1 MTEVEPV
8 LDFASSGR
16 SGRRN
21 ALPDILGSPAGVSP
35 SDLPLKLAE
44 LSLTDGSEGAQSPTS
59 EEPPPPSESS
69 ERAHVSLILYSQRQ
83 PTGGRSAGGEK
94 SSCSPDRADPSPEL
108 STVVRHRVYQT
119 SACSEMASSGADIQ
133 VKELDKRASG
143 QAFEVILSP
152 SAPEPKADF
161 HLSPPKKKD
170 VSLEEIQRK
179 LEAAEERR
187 KSHEAEVLKHLAE
200 KREHEKEVLQK
211 AMEEN
216 NNFSKMAEEKLN
228 QKMEANKENRTAL
241 LAAKSEKFKE
251 KYSSLASMA
260 TVVMEQISRL
270 FINVQQIRQI
280 PRLLESAFPT
290 LPCTVQDVDVPWVF
304 REPHIRTGYA
314 LAHLLSARSELS
326 HYTFFFLDYVG
337 VAVYQY
343 GSALVHFYYV
353 IEKEWHASVRHF
365 FLPLA
370 AFLAWL
376 SCAGC
381 CYGKYM
387 SCRLPKVVHKLF
399 QVVPSGLAYCLDI
412 SPVLHRI
419 WACSSQECTDQAVA
433 YHQYQVLFFLVSA
446 YFFAYPHPEKW
457 FPGKCDFIGQGH
469 QIFHVFLVLCTL
481 AQIEAVKIDYVTR
494 RTLYERLHGDST
506 HDFSALFVFTACCS
520 ALTAFYMRNRVRAQI
535 KEKEE

>member
-1 MTEVEPV
+1 
-8 LDFASSGR
+8 
-16 SGRRN
+16 
-21 ALPDILGSPAGVSP
+21 
-35 SDLPLKLAE
+35 
-44 LSLTDGSEGAQSPTS
+44 
-59 EEPPPPSESS
+59 
-69 ERAHVSLILYSQRQ
+69 
-83 PTGGRSAGGEK
+83 
-94 SSCSPDRADPSPEL
+94 
-108 STVVRHRVYQT
+108 
-119 SACSEMASSGADIQ
+119 
-133 VKELDKRASG
+133 
-143 QAFEVILSP
+143 
-152 SAPEPKADF
+152 
-161 HLSPPKKKD
+161 
-170 VSLEEIQRK
+170 
-179 LEAAEERR
+179 
-187 KSHEAEVLKHLAE
+187 
-200 KREHEKEVLQK
+200 
-211 AMEEN
+211 
-216 NNFSKMAEEKLN
+216 
-228 QKMEANKENRTAL
+228 
-241 LAAKSEKFKE
+241 
-251 KYSSLASMA
+251 MA

-304 REPHIRTGYA
+304 REPHIRTGYRPLHQSWRYYCLTLFQRHNEAVNVWTHLVAALVILVKFQQLAEMVDFLRDPHAQPLFIILLSSFTYLSCSA

-419 WACSSQECTDQAVA
+419 WACSPQGCTDQAVA

-481 AQIEAVKIDYVTR
+481 AQIEAVKIDYVAR